1 MDLSELNNLDLDF
14 QNVGNW
20 PIALKVIA
28 AVLVCV
34 AVLGAGYWFDTQDQL
49 VALEKAEK
57 KEVDLKKKFEAKQ
70 AKAVNLEAYKQ
81 QMIEMKSTFGTMLR
95 QLPSQTEVAG
105 LLVDISQTGLASGLE
120 FELFQ
125 PSGEKPAEF
134 YAELPIKIRVTGNYH
149 RFGNFVSGV
158 AALPRIVTLHNISI
172 TPSGGTFT
180 MNALAKTYRYI
191 DESEQKPRKKR
202 EKRSSQMSITTIK
215 RIITENSLPDYC
227 FAGNNPG
234 WLWR

>member
-1 MDLSELNNLDLDF
+1 MDLSELKNLDLDF

-20 PIALKVIA
+20 PIALKTVA
-28 AVLVCV
+28 TVLVCI

-49 VALEKAEK
+49 VTLEASEK
-57 KEVDLKKKFEAKQ
+57 KEATLKKTFESKQ

-81 QMIEMKSTFGTMLR
+81 QMVEMNSTFGTMLR

-125 PSGEKPAEF
+125 PSGERPAEF
-134 YAELPIKIRVTGNYH
+134 YAELPINIRVTGNYH

-172 TPSGGTFT
+172 TPSGNTFT
-180 MNALAKTYRYI
+180 MDALAKTYRYI
-191 DESEQKPRKKR
+191 DENEQTPSKKNKGKKGR
-202 EKRSSQMSITTIK
+202 R
-215 RIITENSLPDYC
+215 R
-227 FAGNNPG
+227 
-234 WLWR
+234 